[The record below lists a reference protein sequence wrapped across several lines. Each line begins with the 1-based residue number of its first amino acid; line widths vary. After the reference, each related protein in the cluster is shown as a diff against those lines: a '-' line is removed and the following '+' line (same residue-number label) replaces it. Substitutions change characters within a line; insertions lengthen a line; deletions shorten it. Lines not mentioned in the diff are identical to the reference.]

1 MVLSTKDYKLGYIAE
16 TNYAG
21 GVAGVKYA
29 ETQIANDAALTVMNY
44 PESEL
49 SLGKY
54 EYERERF
61 EGVGVAGET
70 KQTFTKGIKYGEL
83 TITQYV
89 QNSTWIDMSIQEEV
103 SGDLAESFTIH
114 VEKAGRGGV
123 IDYFDIFGCVLTE
136 YKLNVTNDDWPTE
149 TLTFAYYSIGDGVA
163 HSTLSSPLTTQ
174 PKIPKDFTIT
184 IGAAFTDCFEFDLT
198 ITNTTLDKMNQ
209 AKYQRMD
216 SIFISRQAEVNL
228 SYLTDSG
235 SIYGE
240 TIDETAV
247 TNHSVVIAG
256 WGKSLTITNMGVTE
270 ENIEKMPGEKGID
283 EFTSKLELA
292 GASTLTTA

>member
-1 MVLSTKDYKLGYIAE
+1 MVLSTKDYKLGYSAE
-16 TNYAG
+16 ANYAG
-21 GVAGVKYA
+21 GVAGSAYA
-29 ETQIANDAALTVMNY
+29 ETQVANDAALTLMNY

-70 KQTFTKGIKYGEL
+70 KQTFTKGIKYGDF

-89 QNSTWIDMSIQEEV
+89 QNATWIDMSIQEDK
-103 SGDLAESFTIH
+103 SGDLPESFVIH

-123 IDYFDIFGCVLTE
+123 RAYFDIFGCVLTE

-149 TLTFAYYSIGDGVA
+149 SLTFAYYSIGDGA
-163 HSTLSSPLTTQ
+163 EHSTLGSPLTTQ

-184 IGAAFTDCFEFDLT
+184 IGSQYEDCFEFDIM

-209 AKYQRMD
+209 AKYQRMNPY
-216 SIFISRQAEVNL
+216 FISRQAEVNL

-247 TNHSVVIAG
+247 SNHSVVIAG
-256 WGKSLTITNMGVTE
+256 WGKTLTITNMGVEE

-283 EFTSKLELA
+283 EFTSQLVCA
-292 GASTLTTA
+292 GASTFTTA